1 MTKNFLQQCIIWVVI
16 CLCIFAGKVPSAQES
31 AAATTSG
38 IALDELEGTTLEG
51 VIHYAN
57 RVRRDGRTFSGTAD
71 WRYRIDIRKKG
82 ELHVVVT
89 WQAVFPG
96 KKPRPQR
103 YNNVETVGVP
113 NTKRDQDG
121 ARSVLWLFEN
131 DTLTLLRVYDAGG
144 RRIDFKL
151 ARAEQGF
158 RCGVKSAFMTE
169 NAKLAP
175 RIAGWEVLE
184 RRELRSS
191 CNASKANR

>member
-1 MTKNFLQQCIIWVVI
+1 MSTALE
-16 CLCIFAGKVPSAQES
+16 AQEG
-31 AAATTSG
+31 AATAPPS

-57 RVRRDGRTFSGTAD
+57 RVRRDGRTFAGTAD

-82 ELHVVVT
+82 ELHVLVI

-96 KKPRPQR
+96 KKPPLQR
-103 YNNVETVGVP
+103 YNNIETVGVP

-121 ARSVLWLFEN
+121 ARSVLWLFEK

-151 ARAEQGF
+151 ARAGQGF
-158 RCGVKSAFMTE
+158 SCGVKSAFMTE
-169 NAKLAP
+169 DAKLVP
-175 RIAGWEVLE
+175 KIAGWEILE

-191 CNASKANR
+191 CKATKAKG